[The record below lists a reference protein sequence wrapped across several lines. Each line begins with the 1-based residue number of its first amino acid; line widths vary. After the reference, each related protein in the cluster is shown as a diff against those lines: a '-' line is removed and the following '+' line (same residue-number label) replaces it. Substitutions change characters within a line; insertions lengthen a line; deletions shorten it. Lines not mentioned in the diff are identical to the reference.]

1 MHLFLSYTL
10 SLNNYSL
17 SLTILRTLILS
28 TVYPS
33 FSQTLTSFPNRN
45 LIVFLS
51 VCCSLVSNSFLYIAQ
66 SFLHFLSPLPSLKII
81 ISLSAKT
88 ALLLETLLELV
99 IVSMRCLFRQR
110 TLRTITFFWPRL
122 PRLHLEAAL
131 GRWSLLLSTKIS
143 PSWER
148 KRERETRSD
157 SSPHMYM
164 MVVPGATL
172 RPLPRTKSSS
182 SNGCTNFEAL
192 KLDCIT
198 TEDKSSLRSDCDS
211 VLVQTS
217 CLKFKMRFLSLLSV
231 V

>member
-1 MHLFLSYTL
+1 MKTELNRSVPGILLTIFFLSYIRYLSCINSYIILSCTGMHLFLSYTL

-110 TLRTITFFWPRL
+110 TLRTITFF
-122 PRLHLEAAL
+122 
-131 GRWSLLLSTKIS
+131 
-143 PSWER
+143 
-148 KRERETRSD
+148 
-157 SSPHMYM
+157 
-164 MVVPGATL
+164 
-172 RPLPRTKSSS
+172 
-182 SNGCTNFEAL
+182 
-192 KLDCIT
+192 
-198 TEDKSSLRSDCDS
+198 
-211 VLVQTS
+211 
-217 CLKFKMRFLSLLSV
+217 
-231 V
+231 